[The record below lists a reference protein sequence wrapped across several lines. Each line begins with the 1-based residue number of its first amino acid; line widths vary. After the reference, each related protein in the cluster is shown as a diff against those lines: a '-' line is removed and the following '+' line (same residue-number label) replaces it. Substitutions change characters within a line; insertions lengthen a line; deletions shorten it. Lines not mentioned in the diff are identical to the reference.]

1 MNYYEETY
9 NKLVKELTLDELE
22 TLKETMIYE
31 YNDLDSEYD
40 AIFNEYNRK
49 MKSVKNKNDRQRQKE
64 TNKLFKSIYMSLFFC
79 FIFSVFTIFIDVNP
93 LAILITMEISFVSS
107 LLLSYKKYCKVMD
120 VFEKKEKILK
130 KEYEDSS
137 DKLYSK
143 LNLISKY
150 IDKLSMEIFSKKQD
164 LALSVNECGKLYMDL
179 SEDKVDYVENT
190 KGKVKPYVKKRKLND
205 K

>member
-9 NKLVKELTLDELE
+9 NKFVKELALDELE

-40 AIFNEYNRK
+40 ALFNEYNRK

-64 TNKLFKSIYMSLFFC
+64 TNRLFKSIYMSLFFC
-79 FIFSVFTIFIDVNP
+79 FIFSVFTNFIDVNP
-93 LAILITMEISFVSS
+93 LAILITMEVGFVSS
-107 LLLSYKKYCKVMD
+107 LLLSYKRYCKVMD

-130 KEYEDSS
+130 KEYEDNS

-150 IDKLSMEIFSKKQD
+150 IDKLSMEISSKKQD
-164 LALSVNECGKLYMDL
+164 LSLSVN
-179 SEDKVDYVENT
+179 
-190 KGKVKPYVKKRKLND
+190 
-205 K
+205 

>member
-1 MNYYEETY
+1 
-9 NKLVKELTLDELE
+9 
-22 TLKETMIYE
+22 
-31 YNDLDSEYD
+31 
-40 AIFNEYNRK
+40 
-49 MKSVKNKNDRQRQKE
+49 
-64 TNKLFKSIYMSLFFC
+64 
-79 FIFSVFTIFIDVNP
+79 
-93 LAILITMEISFVSS
+93 MEVGFVSS

-150 IDKLSMEIFSKKQD
+150 IDKLSMEISSKKQD

-179 SEDKVDYVENT
+179 SEDKVEYKDDTIEENIF
-190 KGKVKPYVKKRKLND
+190 GFGAGAAASLVAGVGALPAVGILVANSA
-205 K
+205 

>member
-1 MNYYEETY
+1 MSQFHSC
-9 NKLVKELTLDELE
+9 
-22 TLKETMIYE
+22 M
-31 YNDLDSEYD
+31 
-40 AIFNEYNRK
+40 RK
-49 MKSVKNKNDRQRQKE
+49 KIC
-64 TNKLFKSIYMSLFFC
+64 L
-79 FIFSVFTIFIDVNP
+79 
-93 LAILITMEISFVSS
+93 
-107 LLLSYKKYCKVMD
+107 MD

-150 IDKLSMEIFSKKQD
+150 IDKLSMEISSKKQD
-164 LALSVNECGKLYMDL
+164 LALSVNEYGKLYMDL